1 MDIDELKKITA
12 NAREAQRVEQAEKE
26 KQEKERLERLAE
38 EHRLKADHIIAMIP
52 SKCKRAAE
60 AGLDYVKIMPA
71 ESDGTLKGV
80 ADLVWQ
86 FCVDSNLNPTLEHWH
101 DGVGITGGYDIVVH
115 W

>member
-12 NAREAQRVEQAEKE
+12 NAREAKRVEQAEKE
-26 KQEKERLERLAE
+26 KQEKERLARIAA
-38 EHRLKADHIIAMIP
+38 EHRLKADHVIATIP

-86 FCVDSNLNPTLEHWH
+86 FCVDSNLKIGRAH
-101 DGVGITGGYDIVVH
+101 V
-115 W
+115 